1 MKAKPYLTLAAL
13 FAAVTFSTSYADQR
27 VQRSDLPAAVQRT
40 LDSSTG
46 QSGPIKEITKS
57 TIDGKTVYDVEFEK
71 NNAINPRL
79 RISED
84 GMVMKNDRLSATAN
98 EAANNV
104 GTAART
110 TAAAADRQMSQARGD
125 LVAVDTESML
135 KLEELPS
142 AVRRAV
148 EKEAAGREIADIDL
162 ETWHGRTVYEVE
174 FRQRGLNA
182 QIHVAEDG
190 TVVKP
195 ESTLADRV
203 KKAFAGTQLEDTPAA
218 VQATIKREVGDRRI
232 ADIDKERRSGQ
243 MVYEVEIDDTQG
255 KSQLHVTEDGR
266 VLKNERVA
274 E

>member
-13 FAAVTFSTSYADQR
+13 FAAVTFSSSYADQR
-27 VQRSDLPAAVQRT
+27 VQRSDLPAAVQRA
-40 LDSSTG
+40 LDSSTA
-46 QSGPIKEITKS
+46 QSGPIKEINKLTV
-57 TIDGKTVYDVEFEK
+57 DGKIVYDVEFEK

-84 GMVMKNDRLSATAN
+84 GTVMKNDRLSTTTAN
-98 EAANNV
+98 AANEV
-104 GTAART
+104 GAAARSTAAT
-110 TAAAADRQMSQARGD
+110 VDREVSQTRRD

-135 KLEELPS
+135 KLEELPA

-182 QIHVAEDG
+182 QVHVAEDG
-190 TVVKP
+190 TMVKP

-203 KKAFAGTQLEDTPAA
+203 KNAFAGTQLEDTPAA
-218 VQATIKREVGDRRI
+218 VQATIKREVGTRKI

-243 MVYEVEIDDTQG
+243 MVYEIEIDDAQG
-255 KSQLHVTEDGR
+255 KSQLHIAENGTV
-266 VLKNERVA
+266 VKNERVA